1 MAKNFNIEG
10 SRLAGY
16 MTDPQ
21 RQIFKFVIPDAS
33 VIAPNLN
40 LDVDDLIVKTRRAS
54 IPGMG
59 VEVFQ
64 SNYMMMQQLFVS
76 KPTLETSMNLTFEEF
91 EDQTV
96 EVFFRTWLNSI
107 CNISATPEAS
117 ATSPVNTNLAGVS
130 YYKSKRSGLVR
141 PCYLLLYGFDGRLL
155 DYKYKLVNA
164 FPEKIDPVDLEYGA
178 TDSVKLNVTMRFDY
192 PELVKNN

>member
-1 MAKNFNIEG
+1 MAENFNIEG

-21 RQIFKFVIPDAS
+21 RQIFKFIIPDVAS
-33 VIAPNLN
+33 IAPDLN
-40 LDVDDLIVKTRRAS
+40 LDVDDLIVRTRRAS

-59 VEVFQ
+59 VEVFE
-64 SNYMMMQQLFVS
+64 SNYMMMKQLFVS
-76 KPTLETSMNLTFEEF
+76 KPILETSMNLTFEEF
-91 EDQTV
+91 EDQKT
-96 EVFFRTWLNSI
+96 ELVFRSWLNSI
-107 CNISATPEAS
+107 INISVNPNES
-117 ATSPVNTNLAGVS
+117 ATSPVNPYVAGVS
-130 YYKSKRSGLVR
+130 YYRSKRSGLVR

-164 FPEKIDPVDLEYGA
+164 FPEKIDSVDLEYGA